1 LKLHKMKHFLNFKN
15 IEKQELEKLIDTTL
29 KIENNNIEKV
39 NSYALLKFDEGSTRT
54 RLSFSLAA
62 KKSGIEIVEMT
73 DLISAKSKGEDLQH
87 EIETYKA
94 LGIEILVI
102 RTKENNFQD
111 YEKID
116 DLSVI
121 SAGFGNSSH
130 PTQAIIDVATLQKFN
145 KLDRDIP
152 ITYVGDLK
160 HSRVFESGR
169 ELLEK
174 LGFKVGIYASDEL
187 LPDDLSNLQI
197 YNSWDEV
204 VSNTSAIELLRVQ
217 KERIKDIKEFNFEQ
231 YIKHFQISE
240 EILDNSPD
248 DLIVL
253 HPMPI
258 NVGIEISE
266 EASLHNKFK
275 YQEQLHMGIGS
286 RIAAYKF
293 VLELI

>member
-1 LKLHKMKHFLNFKN
+1 MKHLLNFQN
-15 IEKQELEKLIDTTL
+15 IEKQEIEKLIDTTL
-29 KIENNNIEKV
+29 KIETNNSEKI
-39 NSYALLKFDEGSTRT
+39 NSYALMKFDEGSTRT

-62 KKSGIEIVEMT
+62 KKSGIEIVEIT
-73 DLISAKSKGEDLQH
+73 DLISAKSKGENLQH

-111 YEKID
+111 YENIN

-130 PTQAIIDVATLQKFN
+130 PTQAIIDVATLEKFKKFN
-145 KLDRDIP
+145 RDIP
-152 ITYVGDLK
+152 VTYVGDLK
-160 HSRVFESGR
+160 HSRVFASGR
-169 ELLEK
+169 ELLGK
-174 LGFKVGIYASDEL
+174 LGFKVGVYASDEL

-204 VSNTSAIELLRVQ
+204 VSETGAVELLRVQ
-217 KERIKDIKEFNFEQ
+217 KERIEDIQEFNFEQ
-231 YIKHFQISE
+231 YIKQFQISKQ
-240 EILDNSPD
+240 ILDNSPD

-275 YQEQLHMGIGS
+275 FQEQLRLGIAS
-286 RIAAYKF
+286 RIASYKF
-293 VLELI
+293 ALELI

>member
-1 LKLHKMKHFLNFKN
+1 MKHLLNFKN

-29 KIENNNIEKV
+29 KIETNNSEKI
-39 NSYALLKFDEGSTRT
+39 NSYALMKFDEGSTRT

-62 KKSGIEIVEMT
+62 KKSGVEIVEIT

-111 YEKID
+111 YENIN

-130 PTQAIIDVATLQKFN
+130 PTQAIIDVATLEKF
-145 KLDRDIP
+145 KKFDRDIP

-160 HSRVFESGR
+160 HSRVFASGR
-169 ELLEK
+169 ELLGK
-174 LGFKVGIYASDEL
+174 LGFKVGVYTSDEL

-204 VSNTSAIELLRVQ
+204 VSETGAVELLRVQ
-217 KERIKDIKEFNFEQ
+217 KERIEDIQEFNFEQ
-231 YIKHFQISE
+231 YIKQFQLSKQ
-240 EILDNSPD
+240 ILDNSPD

-258 NVGIEISE
+258 NIGIEISE

-275 YQEQLHMGIGS
+275 YQEQLRLGIAS
-286 RIAAYKF
+286 RIASYKF
-293 VLELI
+293 ALELI

>member
-1 LKLHKMKHFLNFKN
+1 MKHLLNFQN
-15 IEKQELEKLIDTTL
+15 IEKQEIEKLIDTTL
-29 KIENNNIEKV
+29 KIETNNSEKI
-39 NSYALLKFDEGSTRT
+39 NSYALMKFDEGSTRT

-62 KKSGIEIVEMT
+62 KKSGIEIVEIT
-73 DLISAKSKGEDLQH
+73 DLISAKSKGENLQH

-111 YEKID
+111 YENIN

-130 PTQAIIDVATLQKFN
+130 PTQAIIDVATLEKFKKFN
-145 KLDRDIP
+145 RDIP
-152 ITYVGDLK
+152 VTYVGDLK
-160 HSRVFESGR
+160 HSRVFASGR
-169 ELLEK
+169 ELLGK
-174 LGFKVGIYASDEL
+174 LGFKVGVYASDEL

-204 VSNTSAIELLRVQ
+204 VSETGAVELLRVQ
-217 KERIKDIKEFNFEQ
+217 KERIEDIQEFNFEQ
-231 YIKHFQISE
+231 YIKQFQISKQ
-240 EILDNSPD
+240 ILDNAPD

-275 YQEQLHMGIGS
+275 FQEQLRLGIAS
-286 RIAAYKF
+286 RIASYKF
-293 VLELI
+293 ALELI

>member
-1 LKLHKMKHFLNFKN
+1 MKHLLNFQN

-29 KIENNNIEKV
+29 KIETNNSEKI
-39 NSYALLKFDEGSTRT
+39 NSYALMKFDEGSTRT

-62 KKSGIEIVEMT
+62 KKSGIEIVEIT

-111 YEKID
+111 YENIN

-130 PTQAIIDVATLQKFN
+130 PTQAIIDVATLEKFKKFN
-145 KLDRDIP
+145 RDIP
-152 ITYVGDLK
+152 VTYVGDLK
-160 HSRVFESGR
+160 HSRVFASGR
-169 ELLEK
+169 ELLGK
-174 LGFKVGIYASDEL
+174 LGFKVGVYASDEF

-204 VSNTSAIELLRVQ
+204 VSETGAVELLRVQ
-217 KERIKDIKEFNFEQ
+217 KERIEDIQEFNFEQ
-231 YIKHFQISE
+231 YIKQFQISKQ
-240 EILDNSPD
+240 ILDNSPD

-258 NVGIEISE
+258 NIGIEISE

-275 YQEQLHMGIGS
+275 YQEQLRLGIAS
-286 RIAAYKF
+286 RIASYKF
-293 VLELI
+293 ALELI

>member
-1 LKLHKMKHFLNFKN
+1 MKHLLNFQN

-29 KIENNNIEKV
+29 KIETDNSEKI
-39 NSYALLKFDEGSTRT
+39 NSYALMKFDEGSTRT

-62 KKSGIEIVEMT
+62 KKSGIEIVEIT

-111 YEKID
+111 YENIN

-130 PTQAIIDVATLQKFN
+130 PTQAIIDVATLEKFKKFN
-145 KLDRDIP
+145 RDVP
-152 ITYVGDLK
+152 VTYVGDLK
-160 HSRVFESGR
+160 HSRVFASGR
-169 ELLEK
+169 ELLGK
-174 LGFKVGIYASDEL
+174 LGFKVGVYASDEL

-204 VSNTSAIELLRVQ
+204 VSETGAVELLRVQ
-217 KERIKDIKEFNFEQ
+217 KERIEDIQEFNFEQ
-231 YIKHFQISE
+231 YVKQFQISKQ
-240 EILDNSPD
+240 ILDNSPD

-258 NVGIEISE
+258 NIGIEISE

-275 YQEQLHMGIGS
+275 YQEQLRLGIAS
-286 RIAAYKF
+286 RIASYKF
-293 VLELI
+293 ALELI

>member
-1 LKLHKMKHFLNFKN
+1 MKHLLNFQN
-15 IEKQELEKLIDTTL
+15 IEKQEIEKLIDTTL
-29 KIENNNIEKV
+29 KIETNNSEKI
-39 NSYALLKFDEGSTRT
+39 NSYALMKFDEGSTRT

-62 KKSGIEIVEMT
+62 KKSGIEIVEIT

-111 YEKID
+111 YENIN

-130 PTQAIIDVATLQKFN
+130 PTQAIIDVATLEKFKKFN
-145 KLDRDIP
+145 RDVP
-152 ITYVGDLK
+152 VTYVGDLK
-160 HSRVFESGR
+160 HSRVFASGR
-169 ELLEK
+169 ELLGK
-174 LGFKVGIYASDEL
+174 LGFKVGVYASDEL

-204 VSNTSAIELLRVQ
+204 VSETGAVELLRVQ
-217 KERIKDIKEFNFEQ
+217 KERIEDIQEFNFEQ
-231 YIKHFQISE
+231 YIKQFQISKQ
-240 EILDNSPD
+240 ILDNSPD

-275 YQEQLHMGIGS
+275 YQEQLRLGIAS
-286 RIAAYKF
+286 RIASYKF
-293 VLELI
+293 ALELI

>member
-1 LKLHKMKHFLNFKN
+1 MKHLLNFQN

-29 KIENNNIEKV
+29 KIETNNSEKI
-39 NSYALLKFDEGSTRT
+39 NSYALMKFDEGSTRT

-62 KKSGIEIVEMT
+62 KKSGIEIVEIT

-111 YEKID
+111 YENIN

-130 PTQAIIDVATLQKFN
+130 PTQAIIDVATLEKFKKFN
-145 KLDRDIP
+145 RDIP
-152 ITYVGDLK
+152 VTYVGDLK
-160 HSRVFESGR
+160 HSRVFASGR
-169 ELLEK
+169 ELLGK
-174 LGFKVGIYASDEL
+174 LGFKVGVYASDEL

-204 VSNTSAIELLRVQ
+204 VSETGAVELLRVQ
-217 KERIKDIKEFNFEQ
+217 KERIEDIQEFNFEQ
-231 YIKHFQISE
+231 YIKQFQINK

-258 NVGIEISE
+258 NIGIEISE

-275 YQEQLHMGIGS
+275 YQEQLRLGIAS
-286 RIAAYKF
+286 RIASYKF
-293 VLELI
+293 ALELI

>member
-1 LKLHKMKHFLNFKN
+1 MKHLLNFKN
-15 IEKQELEKLIDTTL
+15 IEKQELENLIDTTL
-29 KIENNNIEKV
+29 KIETNNSEKI
-39 NSYALLKFDEGSTRT
+39 NSYALMKFDEGSTRT

-62 KKSGIEIVEMT
+62 KKSGIEIVEIT
-73 DLISAKSKGEDLQH
+73 DLISAKSKGENLQH

-111 YEKID
+111 YENIN

-130 PTQAIIDVATLQKFN
+130 PTQAIIDVATLEKFKKFN
-145 KLDRDIP
+145 RDIP
-152 ITYVGDLK
+152 VTYVGDLK
-160 HSRVFESGR
+160 HSRVFASGR
-169 ELLEK
+169 ELLGK
-174 LGFKVGIYASDEL
+174 LGFKVGVYASDEL

-204 VSNTSAIELLRVQ
+204 VSETGAVELLRVQ
-217 KERIKDIKEFNFEQ
+217 KERIEDIQEFNFEQ
-231 YIKHFQISE
+231 YIKQFQISKQ
-240 EILDNSPD
+240 ILDNSPD

-258 NVGIEISE
+258 NIGIEISE

-275 YQEQLHMGIGS
+275 YQEQLRLGIAS
-286 RIAAYKF
+286 RIASYKF
-293 VLELI
+293 ALELI

>member
-1 LKLHKMKHFLNFKN
+1 MKHLLNFKN

-29 KIENNNIEKV
+29 KIETNNSEKI
-39 NSYALLKFDEGSTRT
+39 NSYALMKFDEGSTRT

-62 KKSGIEIVEMT
+62 KKLGIEIVEIT

-102 RTKENNFQD
+102 RTKEDNFQD
-111 YEKID
+111 YENIN

-130 PTQAIIDVATLQKFN
+130 PTQAMIDVATLEKFKKFN
-145 KLDRDIP
+145 RDVP
-152 ITYVGDLK
+152 VTYVGDLK
-160 HSRVFESGR
+160 HSRVFASGR
-169 ELLEK
+169 ELLGK
-174 LGFKVGIYASDEL
+174 LGFKVGVYASDEL

-204 VSNTSAIELLRVQ
+204 VSETGAVELLRVQ
-217 KERIKDIKEFNFEQ
+217 KERIEDIQEFNFEQ
-231 YIKHFQISE
+231 YIKQFQISKQ
-240 EILDNSPD
+240 ILDNSPD

-258 NVGIEISE
+258 NIGIEISE

-275 YQEQLHMGIGS
+275 YQEQLRLGIAS
-286 RIAAYKF
+286 RIASYKF
-293 VLELI
+293 ALELI

>member
-1 LKLHKMKHFLNFKN
+1 MKHLLNFKN

-29 KIENNNIEKV
+29 KIETNNSEKI
-39 NSYALLKFDEGSTRT
+39 NSYALMKFDEGSTRT

-62 KKSGIEIVEMT
+62 KKSGIEIVEIT

-111 YEKID
+111 YENIN

-130 PTQAIIDVATLQKFN
+130 PTQAIIDVATLEKFKKFN
-145 KLDRDIP
+145 RDIP
-152 ITYVGDLK
+152 VTYVGDLK
-160 HSRVFESGR
+160 HSRVFASGR
-169 ELLEK
+169 ELLGK
-174 LGFKVGIYASDEL
+174 LGFKVGVYASDEL

-197 YNSWDEV
+197 YNSWEEV
-204 VSNTSAIELLRVQ
+204 VSETGAVELLRVQ
-217 KERIKDIKEFNFEQ
+217 KERIEDIQEFNFEQ
-231 YIKHFQISE
+231 YIKQFQISKQ
-240 EILDNSPD
+240 ILDNSPD

-258 NVGIEISE
+258 NIGIEISE

-275 YQEQLHMGIGS
+275 YQEQLRLGIAS
-286 RIAAYKF
+286 RIASYKF
-293 VLELI
+293 ALELI

>member
-1 LKLHKMKHFLNFKN
+1 MKHLLNFKN

-29 KIENNNIEKV
+29 KIETNNSEKI
-39 NSYALLKFDEGSTRT
+39 NSYALMKFDEGSTRT

-62 KKSGIEIVEMT
+62 KKSGIEIVEIT

-102 RTKENNFQD
+102 RTKEDNFQD
-111 YEKID
+111 YENIN

-130 PTQAIIDVATLQKFN
+130 PTQAIIDVATLEKFKKFN
-145 KLDRDIP
+145 RDVP
-152 ITYVGDLK
+152 VTYVGDLK
-160 HSRVFESGR
+160 HSRVFASGR
-169 ELLEK
+169 ELLGK
-174 LGFKVGIYASDEL
+174 LGFKVGVYASDEL

-204 VSNTSAIELLRVQ
+204 VSETGAVELLRVQ
-217 KERIKDIKEFNFEQ
+217 KERIEDIQEFNFEQ
-231 YIKHFQISE
+231 YIKQFQISKQ
-240 EILDNSPD
+240 ILDNSPD

-258 NVGIEISE
+258 NIGIEISE

-275 YQEQLHMGIGS
+275 YQEQLRLGIAS
-286 RIAAYKF
+286 RIASYKF
-293 VLELI
+293 ALELI

>member
-1 LKLHKMKHFLNFKN
+1 MKHLLNFQN
-15 IEKQELEKLIDTTL
+15 IEKQEIEKLIDTTL
-29 KIENNNIEKV
+29 KIETNNSEKI
-39 NSYALLKFDEGSTRT
+39 NSYALMKFDEGSTRT

-62 KKSGIEIVEMT
+62 KKSGIEIVEIT
-73 DLISAKSKGEDLQH
+73 DLISAKSKGENLQH

-111 YEKID
+111 YENIN

-130 PTQAIIDVATLQKFN
+130 PTQAIIDVATLEKFKKFN
-145 KLDRDIP
+145 RDIP
-152 ITYVGDLK
+152 VTYVGDLK
-160 HSRVFESGR
+160 HSRVFASGR
-169 ELLEK
+169 ELLGK
-174 LGFKVGIYASDEL
+174 LGFKVGVYASDEL

-204 VSNTSAIELLRVQ
+204 VSETGAVELLRVQ
-217 KERIKDIKEFNFEQ
+217 KERIEDIQEFNFEQ
-231 YIKHFQISE
+231 YIKQFQISKQ
-240 EILDNSPD
+240 ILDNSPD

-258 NVGIEISE
+258 NVRIEISE

-275 YQEQLHMGIGS
+275 FQEQLRLGIAS
-286 RIAAYKF
+286 RIASYKF
-293 VLELI
+293 ALELI

>member
-1 LKLHKMKHFLNFKN
+1 MKHLLNFQN
-15 IEKQELEKLIDTTL
+15 IEKQEIEKLIDTTL
-29 KIENNNIEKV
+29 KIETNNREKI
-39 NSYALLKFDEGSTRT
+39 NSYALMKFDEGSTRT

-62 KKSGIEIVEMT
+62 KKLGIEIVEIT

-111 YEKID
+111 YENIN

-130 PTQAIIDVATLQKFN
+130 PTQAIIDVATLEKFKKFN
-145 KLDRDIP
+145 RDTP
-152 ITYVGDLK
+152 VTYVGDLK
-160 HSRVFESGR
+160 HSRVFASGR
-169 ELLEK
+169 ELLGK
-174 LGFKVGIYASDEL
+174 LGFKVGVYASDEL

-204 VSNTSAIELLRVQ
+204 VSETGAVELLRVQ
-217 KERIKDIKEFNFEQ
+217 KERIEDIQEFNFEQ
-231 YIKHFQISE
+231 YIKQFQISKQ
-240 EILDNSPD
+240 ILDNSPD

-275 YQEQLHMGIGS
+275 YQEQLRLGIAS
-286 RIAAYKF
+286 RIASYKF
-293 VLELI
+293 ALELI

>member
-1 LKLHKMKHFLNFKN
+1 MKHLLNFQN

-29 KIENNNIEKV
+29 KIETDNSEKI
-39 NSYALLKFDEGSTRT
+39 NSYALMKFDEGSTRT

-62 KKSGIEIVEMT
+62 KKSGIEIVEIT

-111 YEKID
+111 YENIN

-130 PTQAIIDVATLQKFN
+130 PTQAIIDVATLEKFKKFN
-145 KLDRDIP
+145 RDVP
-152 ITYVGDLK
+152 VTYVGDLK
-160 HSRVFESGR
+160 HSRVFASGR
-169 ELLEK
+169 ELLGK
-174 LGFKVGIYASDEL
+174 LGFKVGVYASDEL

-204 VSNTSAIELLRVQ
+204 VSETGAVELLRVQ
-217 KERIKDIKEFNFEQ
+217 KERIEDIQEFNFEQ
-231 YIKHFQISE
+231 YVKQFQISKQ
-240 EILDNSPD
+240 ILDNSPD

-258 NVGIEISE
+258 NIGIEISE
-266 EASLHNKFK
+266 EASLHKKFK
-275 YQEQLHMGIGS
+275 YQEQLRLGIAS
-286 RIAAYKF
+286 RIASYKF
-293 VLELI
+293 ALELI

>member
-1 LKLHKMKHFLNFKN
+1 MKHLLNFQN

-29 KIENNNIEKV
+29 KIETNNSEKI
-39 NSYALLKFDEGSTRT
+39 NSYALMKFDEGSTRT

-62 KKSGIEIVEMT
+62 KKSGIEIVEIT

-94 LGIEILVI
+94 LGIEILII
-102 RTKENNFQD
+102 RTKENSFQD
-111 YEKID
+111 YENIN

-130 PTQAIIDVATLQKFN
+130 PTQAIIDVATLEKFKKFN
-145 KLDRDIP
+145 RDVP
-152 ITYVGDLK
+152 VTYVGDLK
-160 HSRVFESGR
+160 HSRVFASGR
-169 ELLEK
+169 ELLGK
-174 LGFKVGIYASDEL
+174 LGFKVGVYASDEL

-204 VSNTSAIELLRVQ
+204 VSETGAVELLRVQ
-217 KERIKDIKEFNFEQ
+217 KERIEDIQEFNFEQ
-231 YIKHFQISE
+231 YIKQFQISKQ
-240 EILDNSPD
+240 ILDNSPD

-258 NVGIEISE
+258 NIGIEISE

-275 YQEQLHMGIGS
+275 YQEQLRLGIAS
-286 RIAAYKF
+286 RIASYKF
-293 VLELI
+293 ALELI

>member
-1 LKLHKMKHFLNFKN
+1 MKHLLNFKN
-15 IEKQELEKLIDTTL
+15 TEKQELEKLIDTTL
-29 KIENNNIEKV
+29 KIETNNSEKI
-39 NSYALLKFDEGSTRT
+39 NSYALMKFDEGSTRT

-62 KKSGIEIVEMT
+62 KKSGIEIVEIT

-111 YEKID
+111 YENIN

-130 PTQAIIDVATLQKFN
+130 PTQAIIDVATLEKFKKFN
-145 KLDRDIP
+145 RDIP
-152 ITYVGDLK
+152 VTYVGDLK
-160 HSRVFESGR
+160 HSRVFASGR
-169 ELLEK
+169 ELLGK
-174 LGFKVGIYASDEL
+174 LGFKVGVYASDEL

-204 VSNTSAIELLRVQ
+204 VSETGAVELLRVQ
-217 KERIKDIKEFNFEQ
+217 KERIEDIQEFNFEQ
-231 YIKHFQISE
+231 YIKQFQISKQ
-240 EILDNSPD
+240 ILDNSPD

-258 NVGIEISE
+258 NIGIEISE

-275 YQEQLHMGIGS
+275 YQEQLRLGIAS
-286 RIAAYKF
+286 RIASYKF
-293 VLELI
+293 ALELI

>member
-1 LKLHKMKHFLNFKN
+1 MKHLLNFKN
-15 IEKQELEKLIDTTL
+15 TEKQELEKLIDTTL
-29 KIENNNIEKV
+29 KIETNNSEKI
-39 NSYALLKFDEGSTRT
+39 NSYALMKFDEGSTRT

-62 KKSGIEIVEMT
+62 KKLGIEIVEIT

-111 YEKID
+111 YENIN

-130 PTQAIIDVATLQKFN
+130 PTQAIIDVATLEKFKKFN
-145 KLDRDIP
+145 RDIP
-152 ITYVGDLK
+152 VTYVGDLK
-160 HSRVFESGR
+160 HSRVFASGR
-169 ELLEK
+169 ELLGK
-174 LGFKVGIYASDEL
+174 LGFKVGVYASDEL

-197 YNSWDEV
+197 YNSWEEV
-204 VSNTSAIELLRVQ
+204 VSETGAIELLRVQ
-217 KERIKDIKEFNFEQ
+217 KERIEDIQEFNFEQ
-231 YIKHFQISE
+231 YIKQFQISKQ
-240 EILDNSPD
+240 ILDNSPD

-258 NVGIEISE
+258 NIGIEISE

-275 YQEQLHMGIGS
+275 YQEQLRLGIAS
-286 RIAAYKF
+286 RIASYKF
-293 VLELI
+293 ALELI

>member
-1 LKLHKMKHFLNFKN
+1 MKHLLNFKN

-29 KIENNNIEKV
+29 KIETNNSEKI
-39 NSYALLKFDEGSTRT
+39 NSYALMKFDEGSTRT

-62 KKSGIEIVEMT
+62 KKLGIEIVEIT

-111 YEKID
+111 YENIN
-116 DLSVI
+116 DLSII

-130 PTQAIIDVATLQKFN
+130 PTQAIIDIATLEKFKKFN
-145 KLDRDIP
+145 RDTP
-152 ITYVGDLK
+152 VTYVGDLK
-160 HSRVFESGR
+160 HSRVFASGR
-169 ELLEK
+169 ELLGK
-174 LGFKVGIYASDEL
+174 LGFKVGVYASDEL

-204 VSNTSAIELLRVQ
+204 VSETGAVELLRVQ
-217 KERIKDIKEFNFEQ
+217 KERIEDIQEFNFEQ
-231 YIKHFQISE
+231 YIKQFQISKK
-240 EILDNSPD
+240 ILDNSPD

-258 NVGIEISE
+258 NIGIEISE

-275 YQEQLHMGIGS
+275 YQEQLRLGIAS
-286 RIAAYKF
+286 RIASYKF
-293 VLELI
+293 ALELI

>member
-1 LKLHKMKHFLNFKN
+1 MKHLLNFKN
-15 IEKQELEKLIDTTL
+15 IEKQELENLIDTTL
-29 KIENNNIEKV
+29 KIETNNSEKI
-39 NSYALLKFDEGSTRT
+39 NSYALMKFDEGSTRT

-62 KKSGIEIVEMT
+62 KKSGIEIVEIT

-111 YEKID
+111 YENIN

-130 PTQAIIDVATLQKFN
+130 PTQAIIDVATLEKFKKFN
-145 KLDRDIP
+145 RDIP
-152 ITYVGDLK
+152 VTYVGDLK
-160 HSRVFESGR
+160 HSRVFASGR
-169 ELLEK
+169 ELLGK
-174 LGFKVGIYASDEL
+174 LGFKVGVYASDEL

-204 VSNTSAIELLRVQ
+204 VSETGAVELLRVQ
-217 KERIKDIKEFNFEQ
+217 KERIEDIQEFNFEQ
-231 YIKHFQISE
+231 YIKQFQISKQ
-240 EILDNSPD
+240 ILDNSPD

-258 NVGIEISE
+258 NIGIEISE

-275 YQEQLHMGIGS
+275 YQEQLRLGIAS
-286 RIAAYKF
+286 RIASYKF
-293 VLELI
+293 ALELI

>member
-1 LKLHKMKHFLNFKN
+1 MKHLLNFKN

-29 KIENNNIEKV
+29 KIETNNNEKI
-39 NSYALLKFDEGSTRT
+39 NSYALMKFDEGSTRT

-62 KKSGIEIVEMT
+62 KKLGIEIVEIT

-111 YEKID
+111 YENIN

-130 PTQAIIDVATLQKFN
+130 PTQAIIDVATLEKFKKFN
-145 KLDRDIP
+145 RDIP
-152 ITYVGDLK
+152 VTYVGDLK
-160 HSRVFESGR
+160 HSRVFASGR
-169 ELLEK
+169 ELLGK
-174 LGFKVGIYASDEL
+174 LGFKVGVYASDEL

-204 VSNTSAIELLRVQ
+204 VSETGAVELLRVQ
-217 KERIKDIKEFNFEQ
+217 KERIEDIQEFNFEQ
-231 YIKHFQISE
+231 YIKQFQISKQ
-240 EILDNSPD
+240 ILDNSPD

-258 NVGIEISE
+258 NIGIEISE

-275 YQEQLHMGIGS
+275 YQEQLRLGIAS
-286 RIAAYKF
+286 RIASYKF
-293 VLELI
+293 ALELI

>member
-1 LKLHKMKHFLNFKN
+1 MKHLLNFQN
-15 IEKQELEKLIDTTL
+15 IEKQKLEKLIDTTL
-29 KIENNNIEKV
+29 KIETNNSEKI
-39 NSYALLKFDEGSTRT
+39 NSYALMKFDEGSTRT

-62 KKSGIEIVEMT
+62 KKLGIEIVEIT

-111 YEKID
+111 YENIN

-130 PTQAIIDVATLQKFN
+130 PTQAIIDVATLEKFKKFN
-145 KLDRDIP
+145 RDIP
-152 ITYVGDLK
+152 VTYVGDLK
-160 HSRVFESGR
+160 HSRVFASGR
-169 ELLEK
+169 ELLGK
-174 LGFKVGIYASDEL
+174 LGFKVGVYASDEL

-197 YNSWDEV
+197 YNSWEEV
-204 VSNTSAIELLRVQ
+204 VSETGAVELLRVQ
-217 KERIKDIKEFNFEQ
+217 KERIEDIQEFNFEQ
-231 YIKHFQISE
+231 YIKQFQISKQ
-240 EILDNSPD
+240 ILDNSPD

-258 NVGIEISE
+258 NIGIEISE

-275 YQEQLHMGIGS
+275 YQEQLRLGIAS
-286 RIAAYKF
+286 RIASYKF
-293 VLELI
+293 ALELI

>member
-1 LKLHKMKHFLNFKN
+1 MKHLLNIKN
-15 IEKQELEKLIDTTL
+15 TEKQELEKLIDTTL
-29 KIENNNIEKV
+29 KIETNNSEKI
-39 NSYALLKFDEGSTRT
+39 NSYALMKFDEGSTRT

-62 KKSGIEIVEMT
+62 KKSGIEIVEIT

-111 YEKID
+111 YENIN

-130 PTQAIIDVATLQKFN
+130 PTQAIIDVATLEKFKKFN
-145 KLDRDIP
+145 RDVP
-152 ITYVGDLK
+152 VTYVGDLK
-160 HSRVFESGR
+160 HSRVFASGR
-169 ELLEK
+169 ELLGK
-174 LGFKVGIYASDEL
+174 LGFKVGVYASDEL

-197 YNSWDEV
+197 YNSWEEV
-204 VSNTSAIELLRVQ
+204 VSETGAVELLRVQ
-217 KERIKDIKEFNFEQ
+217 KERIEDIQEFNFEQ
-231 YIKHFQISE
+231 YIKQFQISKQ
-240 EILDNSPD
+240 ILDNSPD

-258 NVGIEISE
+258 NIGIEISE

-275 YQEQLHMGIGS
+275 YQEQLRLGIAS
-286 RIAAYKF
+286 RIASYKF
-293 VLELI
+293 ALELI

>member
-1 LKLHKMKHFLNFKN
+1 MKHLLNFQN
-15 IEKQELEKLIDTTL
+15 IEKQELEKLIDITL
-29 KIENNNIEKV
+29 KIETNNSEKI
-39 NSYALLKFDEGSTRT
+39 NSYALMKFDEGSTRT

-62 KKSGIEIVEMT
+62 KKLGIEIIEIT

-111 YEKID
+111 YENIN

-130 PTQAIIDVATLQKFN
+130 PTQAIIDVATLEKFKKFN
-145 KLDRDIP
+145 RDVP
-152 ITYVGDLK
+152 VTYVGDLK
-160 HSRVFESGR
+160 HSRVFASGR
-169 ELLEK
+169 ELLGK
-174 LGFKVGIYASDEL
+174 LGFKVGVYASDEL

-197 YNSWDEV
+197 YNSWEEV
-204 VSNTSAIELLRVQ
+204 VSETGAVELLRVQ
-217 KERIKDIKEFNFEQ
+217 KERIEDIQEFNFEQ
-231 YIKHFQISE
+231 YIKQFQISKQ
-240 EILDNSPD
+240 ILDNSPD

-258 NVGIEISE
+258 NIGIEISE

-275 YQEQLHMGIGS
+275 YQEQLRLGIAS
-286 RIAAYKF
+286 RIASYKF
-293 VLELI
+293 ALELI

>member
-1 LKLHKMKHFLNFKN
+1 MKHLLNFQN

-29 KIENNNIEKV
+29 KIETNNSEKI
-39 NSYALLKFDEGSTRT
+39 NSYALMKFDEGSTRT

-62 KKSGIEIVEMT
+62 KKLGIEIVEIT

-111 YEKID
+111 YENIN

-130 PTQAIIDVATLQKFN
+130 PTQAMIDVATLEKFKKFN
-145 KLDRDIP
+145 RDVP
-152 ITYVGDLK
+152 VTYVGDLK
-160 HSRVFESGR
+160 HSRVFASGR
-169 ELLEK
+169 ELLGK
-174 LGFKVGIYASDEL
+174 LGFKVGVYASDEL

-204 VSNTSAIELLRVQ
+204 VSETGAVELLRVQ
-217 KERIKDIKEFNFEQ
+217 KERIEDIQEFNFEQ
-231 YIKHFQISE
+231 YIKQFQISKQ
-240 EILDNSPD
+240 ILDNSPD

-258 NVGIEISE
+258 NIGIEISE

-275 YQEQLHMGIGS
+275 YQEQLRLGIAS
-286 RIAAYKF
+286 RIASYKF
-293 VLELI
+293 ALELI

>member
-1 LKLHKMKHFLNFKN
+1 MKHLLNFQN

-29 KIENNNIEKV
+29 KIETNNSEKI
-39 NSYALLKFDEGSTRT
+39 NSYALMKFDEGSTRT

-62 KKSGIEIVEMT
+62 KKSGIEIVEIT

-111 YEKID
+111 YENIN

-130 PTQAIIDVATLQKFN
+130 PTQAIIDVATLKKFKKFN
-145 KLDRDIP
+145 RDIP
-152 ITYVGDLK
+152 VTYVGDLK
-160 HSRVFESGR
+160 HSRVFASGR
-169 ELLEK
+169 ELLGK
-174 LGFKVGIYASDEL
+174 LGFKVGVYASDEL

-204 VSNTSAIELLRVQ
+204 VSETGAVELLRVQ
-217 KERIKDIKEFNFEQ
+217 KERIEDIQEFNFEQ
-231 YIKHFQISE
+231 YIKQFQISKQ
-240 EILDNSPD
+240 ILDNSPD

-258 NVGIEISE
+258 NIGIEISE

-275 YQEQLHMGIGS
+275 YQEQLRLGIAS
-286 RIAAYKF
+286 RIASYKF
-293 VLELI
+293 ALELI

>member
-1 LKLHKMKHFLNFKN
+1 MKHLLNFQN

-29 KIENNNIEKV
+29 KIETNNSEKI
-39 NSYALLKFDEGSTRT
+39 NSYALMKFDEGSTRT

-62 KKSGIEIVEMT
+62 KKSGIEIVEIT

-111 YEKID
+111 YENIN

-130 PTQAIIDVATLQKFN
+130 PTQAIIDVATLEKFKKFN
-145 KLDRDIP
+145 RDVP
-152 ITYVGDLK
+152 VTYVGDLK
-160 HSRVFESGR
+160 HSRVFASGR
-169 ELLEK
+169 ELLGK
-174 LGFKVGIYASDEL
+174 LGFKVGVYASDEL

-204 VSNTSAIELLRVQ
+204 VSETGAVELLRVQ
-217 KERIKDIKEFNFEQ
+217 KERIEDIQEFNFEQ
-231 YIKHFQISE
+231 YVKQFQISKQ
-240 EILDNSPD
+240 ILDNSPD

-258 NVGIEISE
+258 NIGIEISE

-275 YQEQLHMGIGS
+275 YQEQLRLGIAS
-286 RIAAYKF
+286 RIASYKF
-293 VLELI
+293 ALELI

>member
-1 LKLHKMKHFLNFKN
+1 MKHLLNFQN
-15 IEKQELEKLIDTTL
+15 IEKQEIEKLIDTTL
-29 KIENNNIEKV
+29 KIETNNSEKI
-39 NSYALLKFDEGSTRT
+39 NSYALMKFDEGSTRT

-62 KKSGIEIVEMT
+62 KKSGIEIVEIT

-111 YEKID
+111 YENIN

-130 PTQAIIDVATLQKFN
+130 PTQAIIDVATLEKFKKFN
-145 KLDRDIP
+145 RDVP
-152 ITYVGDLK
+152 VTYVGDLK
-160 HSRVFESGR
+160 HSRVFASGR
-169 ELLEK
+169 ELLGK
-174 LGFKVGIYASDEL
+174 LGFKVGVYASDEL

-204 VSNTSAIELLRVQ
+204 VSETGAVELLRVQ
-217 KERIKDIKEFNFEQ
+217 KERIEDIQEFNFEQ
-231 YIKHFQISE
+231 YIKQFQISKQ
-240 EILDNSPD
+240 ILDNSPD

-258 NVGIEISE
+258 NIGIEISE

-275 YQEQLHMGIGS
+275 YQEQLRLGIAS
-286 RIAAYKF
+286 RIASYKF
-293 VLELI
+293 ALELI

>member
-1 LKLHKMKHFLNFKN
+1 MKHLLNFQN

-29 KIENNNIEKV
+29 KIETDNSEKI
-39 NSYALLKFDEGSTRT
+39 NSYALMKFDEGSTRT

-62 KKSGIEIVEMT
+62 KKSGIEIVEIT

-111 YEKID
+111 YENIN

-130 PTQAIIDVATLQKFN
+130 PTQAIIDVATLEKFKKFN
-145 KLDRDIP
+145 RDVP
-152 ITYVGDLK
+152 VTYVGDLK
-160 HSRVFESGR
+160 HSRVFASGR
-169 ELLEK
+169 ELLGK
-174 LGFKVGIYASDEL
+174 LGFKVGVYASDEL

-204 VSNTSAIELLRVQ
+204 VSETGAVELLRVQ
-217 KERIKDIKEFNFEQ
+217 KERIEDIQEFNFEQ
-231 YIKHFQISE
+231 YIKQFQISKQ
-240 EILDNSPD
+240 ILDNSPD

-258 NVGIEISE
+258 NIGIEISE

-275 YQEQLHMGIGS
+275 YQEQLRLGIAS
-286 RIAAYKF
+286 RIASYKF
-293 VLELI
+293 ALELI

>member
-1 LKLHKMKHFLNFKN
+1 MKHLLNFKN
-15 IEKQELEKLIDTTL
+15 IEKQELEKLIDITL
-29 KIENNNIEKV
+29 KIETNNGEKI
-39 NSYALLKFDEGSTRT
+39 NSYALMKFDEGSTRT

-62 KKSGIEIVEMT
+62 KKLGIEIVEIT

-111 YEKID
+111 YENIN

-130 PTQAIIDVATLQKFN
+130 PTQAIIDVATLEKFKKFN
-145 KLDRDIP
+145 RDIP
-152 ITYVGDLK
+152 VTYVGDLK
-160 HSRVFESGR
+160 HSRVFASGR
-169 ELLEK
+169 ELLGK
-174 LGFKVGIYASDEL
+174 LGFKVGVYASDEL

-204 VSNTSAIELLRVQ
+204 VSETGAVELLRVQ
-217 KERIKDIKEFNFEQ
+217 KERIEDIQEFNFEQ
-231 YIKHFQISE
+231 YIKQFQISKQ
-240 EILDNSPD
+240 ILDNSPD

-258 NVGIEISE
+258 NIGIEISE

-275 YQEQLHMGIGS
+275 YQEQLRLGIAS
-286 RIAAYKF
+286 RIASYKF
-293 VLELI
+293 ALELI

>member
-1 LKLHKMKHFLNFKN
+1 MKHLLNFKN
-15 IEKQELEKLIDTTL
+15 TEKQELEKLIDTTL
-29 KIENNNIEKV
+29 KIETNNSEKI
-39 NSYALLKFDEGSTRT
+39 NSYALMKFDEGSTRT

-62 KKSGIEIVEMT
+62 KKSGIEIVEIT

-111 YEKID
+111 YENIN

-130 PTQAIIDVATLQKFN
+130 PTQAIIDVATLEKFKKFN
-145 KLDRDIP
+145 RDVP
-152 ITYVGDLK
+152 VTYVGDLK
-160 HSRVFESGR
+160 HSRVFASGR
-169 ELLEK
+169 ELLGK
-174 LGFKVGIYASDEL
+174 LGFKVGVYASDEL

-197 YNSWDEV
+197 YNSWEEV
-204 VSNTSAIELLRVQ
+204 VSETGAVELLRVQ
-217 KERIKDIKEFNFEQ
+217 KERIEDIQEFYFEQ
-231 YIKHFQISE
+231 YIKHFQISKQ
-240 EILDNSPD
+240 ILDNSPD

-258 NVGIEISE
+258 NIGIEISE

-275 YQEQLHMGIGS
+275 YQEQLRLGIAS
-286 RIAAYKF
+286 RIASYKF
-293 VLELI
+293 ALELI

>member
-1 LKLHKMKHFLNFKN
+1 MKHLLNFQN

-29 KIENNNIEKV
+29 KIETNNSEKI
-39 NSYALLKFDEGSTRT
+39 NSYALMKFDEGSTRT

-62 KKSGIEIVEMT
+62 KKSGVEIVEIT

-111 YEKID
+111 YENIN

-130 PTQAIIDVATLQKFN
+130 PTQAIIDVATLEKFKKFN
-145 KLDRDIP
+145 RDIP
-152 ITYVGDLK
+152 VTYVGDLK
-160 HSRVFESGR
+160 HSRVFASGR
-169 ELLEK
+169 ELLGK
-174 LGFKVGIYASDEL
+174 LGFKVGVYASDEL

-197 YNSWDEV
+197 YNSWEEV
-204 VSNTSAIELLRVQ
+204 VSETGAVELLRVQ
-217 KERIKDIKEFNFEQ
+217 KERIEDIQEFNFEQ
-231 YIKHFQISE
+231 YIEQFQINK

-258 NVGIEISE
+258 NIGIEISE

-275 YQEQLHMGIGS
+275 YQEQLRLGIAS
-286 RIAAYKF
+286 RIASYKF
-293 VLELI
+293 ALELI

>member
-1 LKLHKMKHFLNFKN
+1 MKHLLNFQN
-15 IEKQELEKLIDTTL
+15 IEKQEIEKLIDTTL
-29 KIENNNIEKV
+29 KIETNNSEKI
-39 NSYALLKFDEGSTRT
+39 NSYALMKFDEGSTRT

-62 KKSGIEIVEMT
+62 KKLGIEIVEIT

-111 YEKID
+111 YENIN

-130 PTQAIIDVATLQKFN
+130 PTQAIIDVATLEKFKKFN
-145 KLDRDIP
+145 RDIP
-152 ITYVGDLK
+152 VTYVGDLK
-160 HSRVFESGR
+160 HSRVFASGR
-169 ELLEK
+169 ELLGK
-174 LGFKVGIYASDEL
+174 LGFKVGVYASDEL

-204 VSNTSAIELLRVQ
+204 VSETGAVELLRVQ
-217 KERIKDIKEFNFEQ
+217 KERIEDIQEFNFEQ
-231 YIKHFQISE
+231 YIKQFQISKQ
-240 EILDNSPD
+240 ILDNSPD

-275 YQEQLHMGIGS
+275 YQEQLRLGIAS
-286 RIAAYKF
+286 RIASYKF
-293 VLELI
+293 ALELI

>member
-1 LKLHKMKHFLNFKN
+1 MKHLLNFKN

-29 KIENNNIEKV
+29 KIETNNSEKI
-39 NSYALLKFDEGSTRT
+39 NSYALMKFDEGSTRT

-62 KKSGIEIVEMT
+62 KKSGVEIVEIT

-111 YEKID
+111 YENIN
-116 DLSVI
+116 DLSII

-130 PTQAIIDVATLQKFN
+130 PTQAIIDVATLEKFKKFN
-145 KLDRDIP
+145 RDIP
-152 ITYVGDLK
+152 VTYVGDLK
-160 HSRVFESGR
+160 HSRVFASGR
-169 ELLEK
+169 ELLGK
-174 LGFKVGIYASDEL
+174 LGFKVGVYASDEL

-204 VSNTSAIELLRVQ
+204 VSETGAVELLRVQ
-217 KERIKDIKEFNFEQ
+217 KERIEDIQEFNFEQ
-231 YIKHFQISE
+231 YIKQFQLSKQ
-240 EILDNSPD
+240 ILDNSPD

-258 NVGIEISE
+258 NIGIEISE

-275 YQEQLHMGIGS
+275 YQEQLRLGIAS
-286 RIAAYKF
+286 RIASYKF
-293 VLELI
+293 ALELI

>member
-1 LKLHKMKHFLNFKN
+1 MKHLLNFQN

-29 KIENNNIEKV
+29 KIETNNSEKI
-39 NSYALLKFDEGSTRT
+39 NSYALMKFDEGSTRT

-62 KKSGIEIVEMT
+62 KKSGIEIVEIT

-102 RTKENNFQD
+102 RTKEDNFQD
-111 YEKID
+111 YENIN

-130 PTQAIIDVATLQKFN
+130 PTQAIIDVATLEKFKKFN
-145 KLDRDIP
+145 RDIP
-152 ITYVGDLK
+152 VTYVGDLK
-160 HSRVFESGR
+160 HSRVFASGR
-169 ELLEK
+169 ELLGK
-174 LGFKVGIYASDEL
+174 LGFKVGVYTSDEL

-204 VSNTSAIELLRVQ
+204 VSETGAVELLRVQ
-217 KERIKDIKEFNFEQ
+217 KERIEDIQEFNFEQ
-231 YIKHFQISE
+231 YIKQFQISKQ
-240 EILDNSPD
+240 ILDNSPD

-258 NVGIEISE
+258 NIGIEISE

-275 YQEQLHMGIGS
+275 YQEQLRLGIAS
-286 RIAAYKF
+286 RIASYKF
-293 VLELI
+293 ALELI

>member
-1 LKLHKMKHFLNFKN
+1 MKHLLNFQN

-29 KIENNNIEKV
+29 KIETNNSEKI
-39 NSYALLKFDEGSTRT
+39 NSYALMKFDEGSTRT

-62 KKSGIEIVEMT
+62 KKSGIEIVEIT

-111 YEKID
+111 YENIN

-130 PTQAIIDVATLQKFN
+130 PTQAIIDVATLEKFKKFN
-145 KLDRDIP
+145 RDIP
-152 ITYVGDLK
+152 VTYVGDLK
-160 HSRVFESGR
+160 HSRVFASGR
-169 ELLEK
+169 ELLGK
-174 LGFKVGIYASDEL
+174 LGFKVGVYASDEL

-204 VSNTSAIELLRVQ
+204 VSETGAVELLRVQ
-217 KERIKDIKEFNFEQ
+217 KERIEDIQEFNFEQ
-231 YIKHFQISE
+231 YVKQFQISKQ
-240 EILDNSPD
+240 ILDNSPD

-258 NVGIEISE
+258 NIGIEISE

-275 YQEQLHMGIGS
+275 YQEQLRLGIAS
-286 RIAAYKF
+286 RIASYKF
-293 VLELI
+293 ALELI

>member
-1 LKLHKMKHFLNFKN
+1 MKHLLNFKN
-15 IEKQELEKLIDTTL
+15 TEKQELEKLIDTTL
-29 KIENNNIEKV
+29 KIETNNSEKI
-39 NSYALLKFDEGSTRT
+39 NSYALMKFDEGSTRT

-62 KKSGIEIVEMT
+62 KKSGVEIVEIT

-111 YEKID
+111 YENIN

-130 PTQAIIDVATLQKFN
+130 PTQAIIDVATLEKFKKFN
-145 KLDRDIP
+145 RDIP
-152 ITYVGDLK
+152 VTYVGDLK
-160 HSRVFESGR
+160 HSRVFASGR
-169 ELLEK
+169 ELLGK
-174 LGFKVGIYASDEL
+174 LGFKVGVYASDEL

-204 VSNTSAIELLRVQ
+204 VSETGAVELLRVQ
-217 KERIKDIKEFNFEQ
+217 KERIEDIQEFNFEQ
-231 YIKHFQISE
+231 YIKQFQISKQ
-240 EILDNSPD
+240 ILDNSPD

-258 NVGIEISE
+258 NIGIEISE

-275 YQEQLHMGIGS
+275 YQEQLRLGIAS
-286 RIAAYKF
+286 RIASYKF
-293 VLELI
+293 ALELI

>member
-1 LKLHKMKHFLNFKN
+1 MKHLLNFQN
-15 IEKQELEKLIDTTL
+15 IEKQEIEKLIDTTL
-29 KIENNNIEKV
+29 KIETNNSEKI
-39 NSYALLKFDEGSTRT
+39 NSYALMKFDEGSTRT

-62 KKSGIEIVEMT
+62 KKSGIEIVEIT
-73 DLISAKSKGEDLQH
+73 DLISAKSKGENLQH

-111 YEKID
+111 YENIN

-130 PTQAIIDVATLQKFN
+130 PTQAIIDVATLEKFKKFN
-145 KLDRDIP
+145 RDIP
-152 ITYVGDLK
+152 VTYVGDLK
-160 HSRVFESGR
+160 HSRVFASGR
-169 ELLEK
+169 ELLGK
-174 LGFKVGIYASDEL
+174 LGFKVGVYASDEL

-204 VSNTSAIELLRVQ
+204 VSETGAIELLRVQ
-217 KERIKDIKEFNFEQ
+217 KERIEDIQEFNFEQ
-231 YIKHFQISE
+231 YIKQFQISKQ
-240 EILDNSPD
+240 ILDNSPD

-275 YQEQLHMGIGS
+275 FQEQLRLGIAS
-286 RIAAYKF
+286 RIASYKF
-293 VLELI
+293 ALELI

>member
-1 LKLHKMKHFLNFKN
+1 MKHLLNFQN
-15 IEKQELEKLIDTTL
+15 IEKQEIEKLIDTTL
-29 KIENNNIEKV
+29 KIETNNSEKI
-39 NSYALLKFDEGSTRT
+39 NSYALMKFDEGSTRT

-62 KKSGIEIVEMT
+62 KKSGIEIVEIT

-111 YEKID
+111 YENIN

-130 PTQAIIDVATLQKFN
+130 PTQAIIDVATLEKFKKFN
-145 KLDRDIP
+145 RDTP
-152 ITYVGDLK
+152 VTYVGDLK
-160 HSRVFESGR
+160 HSRVFASGR
-169 ELLEK
+169 ELLGK
-174 LGFKVGIYASDEL
+174 LGFKVGVYASDEL

-204 VSNTSAIELLRVQ
+204 VSETGAVELLRVQ
-217 KERIKDIKEFNFEQ
+217 KERIEDIQEFNFEQ
-231 YIKHFQISE
+231 YIKQFQISKQ
-240 EILDNSPD
+240 ILDNSPD

-258 NVGIEISE
+258 NIGIEISE

-275 YQEQLHMGIGS
+275 YQEQLRLGIAS
-286 RIAAYKF
+286 RIASYKF
-293 VLELI
+293 ALELI

>member
-1 LKLHKMKHFLNFKN
+1 MKHLLNFQN

-29 KIENNNIEKV
+29 KIETNNSEKI
-39 NSYALLKFDEGSTRT
+39 NSYALMKFDEGSTRT

-62 KKSGIEIVEMT
+62 KKSGIEIVEIT

-111 YEKID
+111 YENIN

-130 PTQAIIDVATLQKFN
+130 PTQAIIDVATLEKFKKFN
-145 KLDRDIP
+145 RDIP
-152 ITYVGDLK
+152 VTYVGDLK
-160 HSRVFESGR
+160 HSRVFASGR
-169 ELLEK
+169 ELLGK
-174 LGFKVGIYASDEL
+174 LGFKVGVYASDEL

-204 VSNTSAIELLRVQ
+204 VSETGAVELLRVQ
-217 KERIKDIKEFNFEQ
+217 KERIEDIQEFNFEQ
-231 YIKHFQISE
+231 YIKQFQISKK
-240 EILDNSPD
+240 ILDNSPD

-258 NVGIEISE
+258 NIGIEISE

-275 YQEQLHMGIGS
+275 YQEQLRLGIAS
-286 RIAAYKF
+286 RIASYKF
-293 VLELI
+293 ALELI